1 MPDLFIT
8 LHMPEDGHTT
18 LVMRRGDL
26 AVTYT
31 YLGGVPGMA
40 HDRHALAAAYR
51 QLQDLESHP
60 PLLTDLPS
68 VPTVPSTK
76 SAKPTKST
84 KPATSEPTLVIPL
97 HKGTR
102 TLPIS
107 RLKLT
112 GGETDAAAYQLAMQL
127 AGRLIDAG
135 VWDGE
140 TPLRIPDVYALA
152 RRLKPYRT
160 NELQLFTLAELV
172 EPASP
177 SDQPSDEMATP
188 APTPEP
194 VSWEISMTVT
204 WADTTL
210 DVEGDPL
217 PFTVGRIVELSPD
230 RAWVESLT
238 ADDDR
243 WISLSALILA
253 H

>member
-51 QLQDLESHP
+51 QLQDWESHP

-68 VPTVPSTK
+68 APTVPSTK
-76 SAKPTKST
+76 STKPT

-172 EPASP
+172 AV
-177 SDQPSDEMATP
+177 
-188 APTPEP
+188 APTNDLPPPPPPIAEP
-194 VSWEISMTVT
+194 VSWEIGMTVT
-204 WADTTL
+204 WADATL

-217 PFTVGRIVELSPD
+217 PFTIGRIVELSPD